1 MVAAA
6 TIGDG
11 AEASRYDRGAM
22 TDPGAVT
29 DQLSLRLD
37 AALPNPPANLRPM
50 LARPLPEAFDSPHHL
65 FEPSWG
71 GVRALA
77 IIGPA
82 DAPGTGGVTLI
93 GEDGGLISP
102 LPIDLSGLAVRVA
115 ARAAVL
121 DGEIVVVDPTGRLDA
136 DELARRMRGEP
147 GKPLAYLAFD
157 LLDLDGRS
165 LLSVPLDR
173 RRELLRRVLR
183 PGDELVA
190 VPAIAEEG
198 RALFEAVVAQGLA
211 GIRAR
216 QRASPYL
223 PGVRSRL
230 WRSITVGP
238 ARKGRG
244 PAATAATSANAEAD
258 AMALEPVPR
267 GETVLALIRRLPLG
281 LDEPTEPTEPT
292 DPPS

>member
-1 MVAAA
+1 
-6 TIGDG
+6 
-11 AEASRYDRGAM
+11 M
-22 TDPGAVT
+22 TDPGGVT

-50 LARPLPEAFDSPHHL
+50 LARPLPEAFDSPSHL

-77 IIGPA
+77 II
-82 DAPGTGGVTLI
+82 APSDSPGGGEVSLV
-93 GEDGGLISP
+93 GEDGRLISP
-102 LPIDLSGLAVRVA
+102 MPVDLSGLAVRVA

-198 RALFEAVVAQGLA
+198 RALFAAVVAQGLA
-211 GIRAR
+211 GMRAR

-230 WRSITVGP
+230 WRSIAVAP
-238 ARKGRG
+238 ARKRRSQ
-244 PAATAATSANAEAD
+244 AAAVTGTGAGGVTEAD
-258 AMALEPVPR
+258 AMSLEPAPR
-267 GETVLALIRRLPLG
+267 GATVLALIRRLPLG
-281 LDEPTEPTEPT
+281 LDEPAEPT
-292 DPPS
+292 S